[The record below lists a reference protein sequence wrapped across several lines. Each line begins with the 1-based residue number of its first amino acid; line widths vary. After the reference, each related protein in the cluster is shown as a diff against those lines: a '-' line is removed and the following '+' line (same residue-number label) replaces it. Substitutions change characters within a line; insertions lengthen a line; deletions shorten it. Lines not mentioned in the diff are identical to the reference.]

1 MKVIPILLLSAAFCS
16 AASIDLHNA
25 VIVTRPGVAPG
36 AEQAAAT
43 VLTEEIEKRTEL
55 HLGVSAQWPASV
67 PVIAITAARPVPAWH
82 RSIPAGEARAEGY
95 RLFVDTSG
103 PQTVIWILGADGRG
117 TLYGAGNLLRK
128 AVYGRGKLSIDAPL
142 DISTAPRY
150 AIRGHQ
156 LGYRAQANSYDAWT
170 PAQFDQYIREL
181 TLFGANSI
189 EGIPFHDDRPS
200 PVMKYPRREMNR
212 MIGEICRR
220 YGLDYWAWIPADFD
234 LKDREKRAG
243 LLAKSRQF
251 LADTPE
257 FTGFFFPGGDP
268 GKNPPELVIPF
279 LEDVWKV
286 LEPLHPKARIWL
298 SLQQFSRAQE
308 DYVYNYIEKQS
319 PKWLA
324 GLVAG
329 PSSRPLSEMRH
340 RLPRQ
345 YKLRDYPDLTHN
357 KLSQYEV
364 PQWDQAYARTLG
376 REAVNPRPAEFA
388 DIYHRYA
395 AYTDGFISYSD
406 GAHDDV
412 NKTIWSALSWDPSRS
427 VNDVLGEYANVFFD
441 SPVAREAADGILA
454 LERNWRGVL
463 LNNGAVEATL
473 LQWQHLEK
481 RAPRLQDN
489 WRWQMMLLRAYYDAY
504 DRRRLVNETR
514 LEESTNAILA
524 SADRRG
530 ADAAMNDAT
539 AVLRQAVD
547 HPAAPELRA
556 RIIDLCAR
564 LFSSIGLQSSVK
576 QYFASGS
583 ERGAVLDFID
593 TPLNNRWWLED
604 QFQAVGALPSEAE
617 KVARL
622 KMLATWEHPGPGSFY
637 DVPGDLSKSPDVTH
651 VVYDPGLDDDSLPT
665 PTYWWWNEGRSRARL
680 TWQVTMFPQSIV
692 YEAIDPAAT
701 YVVRS
706 TGVGQANLRI
716 NGERIQPTI
725 DGKKMG
731 EFKEFPVPARL
742 LESRRLVLTWDK
754 PVGEEELNWR
764 DQSRLSEVWLIRQE
778 PKSSA
783 DGHTRHSD
791 PTDLPRKQIV
801 R

>member
-1 MKVIPILLLSAAFCS
+1 MKVIPILLLSAALGS
-16 AASIDLHNA
+16 AAGIDLHNA
-25 VIVTRPGVAPG
+25 VIVTRPGVAAG

-43 VLTEEIEKRTEL
+43 VLSEEIEKRTEL
-55 HLGVSAQWPASV
+55 HLRVSAQWPASV
-67 PVIAITAARPVPAWH
+67 PVIAITAERSVPAWH

-103 PQTVIWILGADGRG
+103 AQPVVWILGADARG

-128 AVYGRGKLSIDAPL
+128 AVYAPGQLSVDAPL
-142 DISTAPRY
+142 DIATAPRY

-181 TLFGANSI
+181 AFFGANSI
-189 EGIPFHDDRPS
+189 EGIPFDDNRPT
-200 PVMKYPRREMNR
+200 PVMKYARRDMNR

-234 LKDREKRAG
+234 LNDRDKRAD
-243 LLAKSRQF
+243 LLARCRQF
-251 LADTPE
+251 FTDTPE
-257 FTGFFFPGGDP
+257 FTGLFFPGGDP

-286 LEPLHPKARIWL
+286 LEPAHPKARIWL

-308 DYVYNYIEKQS
+308 DYVYSFIEKQS

-329 PSSRPLSEMRH
+329 PSSRPLSEMRR
-340 RLPRQ
+340 RLPHQ
-345 YKLRDYPDLTHN
+345 YQLRDYPDITHN

-364 PQWDQAYARTLG
+364 PQWDQTFALTLG

-388 DIYHRYA
+388 AIYHRYA

-406 GAHDDV
+406 GVHDDV

-427 VNDVLGEYANVFFD
+427 VNDVLEEYANVFFE
-441 SPVAREAADGILA
+441 SAVARDAADGILA
-454 LERNWRGVL
+454 LERNWHGVL
-463 LNNGAVEATL
+463 LQNGAVEATL
-473 LQWQHLEK
+473 LQWQQLEQ
-481 RAPRLQDN
+481 RAPRLENN
-489 WRWQMMLLRAYYDAY
+489 WRWQMMLLRANYDAY
-504 DRRRLVNETR
+504 DRRRLVNESA
-514 LEESTNAILA
+514 LEESANAILA
-524 SADRRG
+524 RADRIG
-530 ADAAMNDAT
+530 ADAAMKDAM
-539 AVLRQAVD
+539 AALRQAVD
-547 HPAAPELRA
+547 HPAAPDLRA
-556 RIIDLCAR
+556 RIVDLCAR
-564 LFSSIGLQSSVK
+564 LFGSIGLQTSVK
-576 QYFASGS
+576 QYYASGS

-604 QFQAVGALPSEAE
+604 QLKAIGALPSEAE

-622 KMLATWEHPGPGSFY
+622 KMLAAWEHPGPGSFY
-637 DVPGDLSKSPDVTH
+637 DVPGDLSKSPDVIH
-651 VVYDPGLDDDSLPT
+651 VSSDPGLDDDSVPT
-665 PTYWWWNEGRSRARL
+665 PTYWWWNDGRSRARL
-680 TWQVTMFPQSIV
+680 TWQITMFPQAIV
-692 YEAIDPAAT
+692 YESIDPTAT

-706 TGVGQANLRI
+706 TVVGQANLRI

-725 DGKKMG
+725 DGKKIG
-731 EFKEFPVPARL
+731 EFKEFPVPAHL

-754 PVGEEELNWR
+754 PVGEEDLNWR
-764 DQSRLSEVWLIRQE
+764 DQSRLSEVWLIRQG
-778 PKSSA
+778 PKSSP
-783 DGHTRHSD
+783 DHTPHSAGSSGLARH
-791 PTDLPRKQIV
+791 
-801 R
+801 